1 MMVPSISIVVPVYN
15 SQQSLPLLLS
25 RLSVALPALAQQY
38 EAILVDDCSR
48 DRSAQVMEELA
59 DQYPWLH
66 CIYLLRNYGQHNAL
80 LCGIRQAQY
89 GIVITMDD
97 DLQNPPEE
105 IPKLL
110 EKLAEGC
117 DAVYGYPAQESH
129 GLLRDIASRMTK
141 LSLQRAMGMKTAS
154 RVSSFRAFRTEVRE
168 GFRDY
173 RGAFVSIDV
182 LLGWGATKFGATP
195 VENPPR
201 TLGASNYTVS
211 KLIAHAMNMVTGFTT
226 LPLQFASILGFA
238 FALFGLGVLAYVL
251 AVFFIHGHSVPGFAF
266 LASVIAI
273 FSGVQLF
280 ALGIIGEYLA
290 RMHFRLM
297 DRPCYTIRRQTERD
311 FGAPT
316 GRDAGPT
323 QVVGRSERR
332 LHDE

>member
-1 MMVPSISIVVPVYN
+1 MMVPSISVVVPVYN
-15 SQQSLPLLLS
+15 SQQSLPILLD

-38 EAILVDDCSR
+38 EAILVNDCSR
-48 DRSAQVMEELA
+48 DRSAEVMEELA
-59 DQYPWLH
+59 DQYPWLYCVH
-66 CIYLLRNYGQHNAL
+66 LLRNYGQHNAL
-80 LCGIRQAQY
+80 LCGIRQARH
-89 GIVITMDD
+89 GLVITLDD

-110 EKLAEGC
+110 RTLAEGYEV
-117 DAVYGYPAQESH
+117 VYGYPQRESH
-129 GLLRDIASRMTK
+129 GLLRDIASKMTK
-141 LSLQRAMGMKTAS
+141 FSLQRAMGTKAAS

-201 TLGASNYTVS
+201 TLGTSNYTMS
-211 KLIAHAMNMVTGFTT
+211 KLIAHAMNMMTGFTT

-238 FALFGLGVLAYVL
+238 FALFGLCVLAFVVGMY
-251 AVFFIHGHSVPGFAF
+251 FIHGQSVPGFAF
-266 LASVIAI
+266 LASVISI

-297 DRPCYTIRRQTERD
+297 DRPCYTIRRQT
-311 FGAPT
+311 
-316 GRDAGPT
+316 
-323 QVVGRSERR
+323 QRSATPPSVSVSS
-332 LHDE
+332 

>member
-1 MMVPSISIVVPVYN
+1 MMVPSISVVVPVYN
-15 SQQSLPLLLS
+15 SQQSLPILLN
-25 RLSVALPALAQQY
+25 RLSVALPALAPQY
-38 EAILVDDCSR
+38 EAILVNDCSR
-48 DRSAQVMEELA
+48 DRSAEVMDELA

-105 IPKLL
+105 IPKLRTM
-110 EKLAEGC
+110 LAEGY
-117 DAVYGYPAQESH
+117 DAVYGYPEQESH

-154 RVSSFRAFRTEVRE
+154 RVSSFWAFRTEVRE

-173 RGAFVSIDV
+173 KGAFVSIDV

-201 TLGASNYTVS
+201 TLGTSNYTVS
-211 KLIAHAMNMVTGFTT
+211 KLIAHAMNMMTGFTT
-226 LPLQFASILGFA
+226 MPLQLASILGFA
-238 FALFGLGVLAYVL
+238 FALFGLCVLAFVL
-251 AVFFIHGHSVPGFAF
+251 AMYLIHGQSVPGFAF

-297 DRPCYTIRRQTERD
+297 DRPCYTIRQQTQPSAD
-311 FGAPT
+311 PPA
-316 GRDAGPT
+316 
-323 QVVGRSERR
+323 VSVSS
-332 LHDE
+332 

>member
-1 MMVPSISIVVPVYN
+1 MMVPSISVVVPVYN
-15 SQQSLPLLLS
+15 SEQSLPILMS
-25 RLSVALPALAQQY
+25 RLSVALPELAQQY
-38 EAILVDDCSR
+38 EAILVNDCSR
-48 DRSAQVMEELA
+48 DRSAQVMDELA
-59 DQYPWLH
+59 GQYPWLH
-66 CIYLLRNYGQHNAL
+66 CVHLLRNYGQHNAL

-110 EKLAEGC
+110 RTLAEGY

-201 TLGASNYTVS
+201 TLGTSNYTMS
-211 KLIAHAMNMVTGFTT
+211 KLIAHAMNMMTGFTT
-226 LPLQFASILGFA
+226 LPLQLASILGFA
-238 FALFGLGVLAYVL
+238 FAILGFCILAFVVAMY
-251 AVFFIHGHSVPGFAF
+251 FIHGQSVPGFAF
-266 LASVIAI
+266 LASVIVI

-297 DRPCYTIRRQTERD
+297 DRPCYTIRQQ
-311 FGAPT
+311 A
-316 GRDAGPT
+316 
-323 QVVGRSERR
+323 QRSATPPQESISS
-332 LHDE
+332 

>member
-1 MMVPSISIVVPVYN
+1 MMVPSISVVVPVYN
-15 SQQSLPLLLS
+15 SQQSLPILLN
-25 RLSVALPALAQQY
+25 RLSTALPALAQQY

-59 DQYPWLH
+59 AQYPWLH
-66 CIYLLRNYGQHNAL
+66 CVYLLRNYGQHNAL
-80 LCGIRQAQY
+80 LCGIRQARY
-89 GIVITMDD
+89 GLVITMDD

-110 EKLAEGC
+110 RTMAEGY
-117 DAVYGYPAQESH
+117 DVVYGYPEEESH

-154 RVSSFRAFRTEVRE
+154 RVSSFRAFRTDVRE

-173 RGAFVSIDV
+173 NGAFVSIDV
-182 LLGWGATKFGATP
+182 LLGWGAMKFGATP
-195 VENPPR
+195 VDNPPR
-201 TLGASNYTVS
+201 TLGTSNYTVS
-211 KLIAHAMNMVTGFTT
+211 KLIAHAMNMMTGFTT
-226 LPLQFASILGFA
+226 LPLQLASILGFA
-238 FALFGLGVLAYVL
+238 FALFGLCVLAFVIAAY
-251 AVFFIHGHSVPGFAF
+251 FIHGQGVPGFAF

-297 DRPCYTIRRQTERD
+297 DRPCYTIRQQTQP
-311 FGAPT
+311 GATPPSVT
-316 GRDAGPT
+316 
-323 QVVGRSERR
+323 VSS
-332 LHDE
+332 

>member
-15 SQQSLPLLLS
+15 SQQSLPILLS

-201 TLGASNYTVS
+201 TLGTSNYTVA
-211 KLIAHAMNMVTGFTT
+211 KLIAHAMNMMTGFTT
-226 LPLQFASILGFA
+226 LPLQLASVLGFA
-238 FALFGLGVLAYVL
+238 FALFGLGVLVYVVVMYL
-251 AVFFIHGHSVPGFAF
+251 IHGQSVPGFAF

-297 DRPCYTIRRQTERD
+297 DRPCYTIRQQT
-311 FGAPT
+311 
-316 GRDAGPT
+316 
-323 QVVGRSERR
+323 QRSATPPSVSVSS
-332 LHDE
+332 